1 MNIVV
6 VPGLHPPRLTHRFV
20 QSLQP
25 LLKDAWIVPGQSI
38 PVYSPQHVFTF
49 LQQQWRQ
56 TMKDAELYN
65 GPSQS
70 LIFIGFS
77 AGVVGSLGAARL
89 WQTMGNQVLAL
100 IALDGWGVPL
110 YGEFPIHRV
119 SHDFWTHWSS
129 GYFGHT
135 QESFYVEPAIDH
147 LDLWRSPH
155 TASGIRTKALHPPHH
170 PFVDAPLPDAPLPDA
185 QQPETAASFVRS
197 LLEHYMDGKG
207 DRPS

>member
-6 VPGLHPPRLTHRFV
+6 IPGIHAPSLTREFV
-20 QSLQP
+20 KSLNP
-25 LLKDAWIVPGQSI
+25 LLEEAWIVPEHSV

-49 LQQQWRQ
+49 LQQTWSKVSPDFTSSDCRS
-56 TMKDAELYN
+56 K
-65 GPSQS
+65 P

-89 WQTMGNQVLAL
+89 WQAAGNRVLAL

-129 GYFGHT
+129 GYFGNT
-135 QESFYVEPAIDH
+135 QESFYVEPAIEH
-147 LDLWRSPH
+147 LELWRSPH
-155 TASGIRTKALHPPHH
+155 TASGICTSSKKSRP
-170 PFVDAPLPDAPLPDA
+170 
-185 QQPETAASFVRS
+185 QQPETAATFVRS
-197 LLEHYMDGKG
+197 LIKHYGEYEEIEGK
-207 DRPS
+207 PSRLLSY